1 MLKKLLGQKVNVGI
15 SSYAY
20 SIPTSSGFGAFTSKK
35 GIVTDVDDNFIEIDD
50 KTIIAIKTITYIQT
64 IS

>member
-20 SIPTSSGFGAFTSKK
+20 SVPASGVFGAFTTKI
-35 GIVTDVDDNFIEIDD
+35 GIVTDIDDNFIEIDD